1 VKKQDEKA
9 KDIGFAHLKADVL
22 FYKKQ

>member
-22 FYKKQ
+22 FYKK